1 MSMKGQTHHRAQW
14 VEHTIYTQPT
24 QSVALSGWV
33 GRIRDHGGLIFM
45 DLWDHTGSIQ
55 LVFLPEK
62 KELFH
67 EASMVRKS
75 YVISIEGVVRGR
87 PDGTITESAL
97 GSIEVEVVRMTVL
110 NTSIPLPFDTHDAG
124 IGEEVRLNYRF
135 LDIRGEGMQ
144 QRLRLRA
151 KTVSVMRRYLEDQA
165 FVDIETPILTKA
177 TPEGARDYLVP
188 SRTHKGHCFAL
199 PQSPQIFKQLLMCAG
214 MDRYYQV
221 ARCFRDEDLRSDRQ
235 PEFTQ
240 LDIEMAFVDESDV
253 MSLTEGMIRHVFRE
267 VLAVDFAPFPRI
279 TYQESMDSYGCD
291 RPDMTFEMPC
301 VGLNA
306 VLKDTTLGVFSQI
319 LADGGDLI
327 GLCLK
332 SRDASRKQLEDIT
345 QWLKNIGAGGLVWI
359 KVTEE
364 GLVSPVA
371 KFISAQEAEHLK
383 KLMGAE
389 YGDIIF
395 IAGGEAKSVRTWM
408 GQLRLYLATLFDI
421 PRRAWA
427 PLWVIDF
434 PMFEEDDNTLQSMHH
449 PFTSSRDWDEAPR
462 DMIARAYDFVLNGYE
477 IGGGSIRIHQ
487 YDKQLDVLALLGIDK
502 EQAHMQFGHLLSALT
517 MGAPPHGG
525 LALGIDRLIMLMCGA
540 SSIRDV
546 IAFPKT
552 QSAQCLL
559 THAPSIPDHA
569 ALKELGMTFV
579 NRGDTHGRAQ

>member
-24 QSVALSGWV
+24 QSVVLSGWV

-110 NTSIPLPFDTHDAG
+110 NTSIPLPFETHDAG

-253 MSLTEGMIRHVFRE
+253 MSLTEGMIQHVFRE
-267 VLAVDFAPFPRI
+267 VLAVDFGVFPRI

-291 RPDMTFEMPC
+291 RPDMTFEMLC

-345 QWLKNIGAGGLVWI
+345 QWLKNMGAGGLVWI

-395 IAGGEAKSVRTWM
+395 IAGGRVKDVRTWM
-408 GQLRLYLATLFDI
+408 GQLRLYLATLFEI

-434 PMFEEDDNTLQSMHH
+434 PMFEEENNTLQSMHH

-502 EQAHMQFGHLLSALT
+502 EQAHVQFGHLLSALT

-569 ALKELGMTFV
+569 ALKELGVTFV
-579 NRGDTHGRAQ
+579 HRGDTHGRAQ